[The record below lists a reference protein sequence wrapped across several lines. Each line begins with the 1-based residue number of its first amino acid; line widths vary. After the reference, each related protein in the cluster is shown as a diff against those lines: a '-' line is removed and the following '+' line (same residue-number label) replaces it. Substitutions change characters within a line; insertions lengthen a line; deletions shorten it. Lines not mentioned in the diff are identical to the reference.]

1 MGHSRRE
8 ELWVGQCR
16 MPGFPLTRLRRLRYH
31 PAIRRMIQA
40 THLDPRRWILPLFI
54 HAKGDEKKPIKSMP
68 GHFQLPLSGLRA
80 EIKEIMQLGLGGVLL
95 FGIPAHKDAMGCDA
109 LRDSGIICQAI
120 KAIKDVAPD
129 LLVITDECFCEYTD
143 HGHCGVLGRA
153 GNQDTVD
160 NDKTLR
166 MLAWQAVA
174 HARAGADM
182 VAPSGM
188 MDGMVQAIRSAL
200 DEAGFTHL
208 PIMSYS
214 AKYSSAFY
222 GPFREAA
229 ESAPR
234 FGDRRSYQM
243 DPAAAAEQA
252 LREVE
257 LDVAE
262 GADII
267 MVKPALAYL
276 DIIRMVK
283 DNFPGLPLAA
293 YNVSGEY
300 SMVQAAAEKGW
311 LDPRRIALEML
322 TAIHRAGADI
332 VITYWAK
339 DAAHWLDSSDL

>member
-1 MGHSRRE
+1 MTHSRRE

-16 MPGFPLTRLRRLRYH
+16 TPGYPTTRLRRLRYH
-31 PAIRRMIQA
+31 PAVRRLVQA
-40 THLDPRRWILPLFI
+40 TRLEPSRWILPLFV
-54 HAKGDEKKPIKSMP
+54 HAKSDEKIPISSMP
-68 GHFQLPLSGLRA
+68 GQYQLSLSALR
-80 EIKEIMQLGLGGVLL
+80 EEVKEIGQLGLGGVLL
-95 FGIPAHKDAMGCDA
+95 FGIPAHKDPMGSDA
-109 LRDSGIICQAI
+109 TSEHGIICQAI
-120 KAIKDVAPD
+120 KVIKDAAPN

-143 HGHCGVLGRA
+143 HGHCGPLCHA
-153 GNQDTVD
+153 GDEVTVD

-166 MLAWQAVA
+166 MLGWQAVA

-188 MDGMVQAIRSAL
+188 MDGMVFAIRTAL
-200 DEAGFTHL
+200 DEAGFNHI

-214 AKYSSAFY
+214 AKYASSFY

-229 ESAPR
+229 ESAPQ

-243 DPAAAAEQA
+243 DPSSAAEQA
-252 LREVE
+252 IREVE

-276 DIIRMVK
+276 DVIRLVK
-283 DNFPGLPLAA
+283 ESFPGLPLAA

-300 SMVQAAAEKGW
+300 SMVHAAAEKGW
-311 LDPRRIALEML
+311 LDMRRIALEML

-339 DAAHWLDSSDL
+339 QACRWIEADQ